1 MDEGHALNSC
11 IQVGRGEDT
20 SGGGK
25 NKTPGAGG
33 RGTGGNQTGQ
43 SGRCWRQNEGDGAMK
58 ERSMKTGQSITVRVR
73 GAGYTAPQWRTAAT
87 HAVTQ
92 Q

>member
-25 NKTPGAGG
+25 TRGG
-33 RGTGGNQTGQ
+33 GGG
-43 SGRCWRQNEGDGAMK
+43 GDWGEPNWPIWAMLETK
-58 ERSMKTGQSITVRVR
+58 
-73 GAGYTAPQWRTAAT
+73 
-87 HAVTQ
+87 
-92 Q
+92 